1 MEKSAVQELQ
11 SHSAGFFISLFILSL
26 FILLEGAHSVLN
38 GLTSGMFAEGLV
50 VCAAQT
56 RGLPMGSRN
65 RWQ

>member
-56 RGLPMGSRN
+56 RGLPMGSRKM
-65 RWQ
+65 WQ